1 MLFIF
6 IYDKRIKSKLEI
18 SIFILL
24 LFFYISG
31 KLSYILIGGP
41 LYIYFFLKEIKN
53 FKFIL
58 LISLA
63 CFGFTIFPVLLIK
76 YYYFGNPFA
85 PFFDSIFNNGRLS
98 MESYALSLRSS
109 EGWLLNPSN
118 YLIYLKPFIPTSL
131 GSMSNSLGIIFLLF
145 LLNFTLLKK
154 LKFFPILI
162 IIIVAL
168 TGQLLPRYY
177 FEAFLILAYF
187 YEIKKYK
194 IVPLIAY
201 FQSFIILILSI
212 SFVYVSYVQ
221 ENVLTDKTSFM
232 SRFSYSYYNSLQYN
246 TLKLDKNI
254 YVVSQDRDTIF
265 FKITYFQTDI

>member
-1 MLFIF
+1 
-6 IYDKRIKSKLEI
+6 
-18 SIFILL
+18 
-24 LFFYISG
+24 
-31 KLSYILIGGP
+31 
-41 LYIYFFLKEIKN
+41 
-53 FKFIL
+53 
-58 LISLA
+58 
-63 CFGFTIFPVLLIK
+63 
-76 YYYFGNPFA
+76 
-85 PFFDSIFNNGRLS
+85 